1 MNLKH
6 LVFVACG
13 AVFFSACTATGPTPS
28 PSPAAM
34 MPDTSPLVTME
45 QTISLD
51 EQNQSGQTGTAVI
64 SEGPEGNAVVTLTM
78 TGGSF
83 VEPEP
88 AHVHLGSCPTPGAVK
103 YPLNNVVA
111 GSSVTT
117 LDASYEDLTQATEK
131 LAVNVHKSAKES
143 NVYTACGN
151 IN

>member
-1 MNLKH
+1 MKVKY
-6 LVFVACG
+6 LVLMASSALFL
-13 AVFFSACTATGPTPS
+13 SACTAATTPE

-34 MPDTSPLVTME
+34 MPDGSPLVMME
-45 QTISLD
+45 QSIMLD
-51 EQNQSGQTGTAVI
+51 EQNESGQTGTAVI

-83 VEPEP
+83 VEPQP
-88 AHVHLGSCPTPGAVK
+88 AHVHLGSCPTPGAVQ
-103 YPLNNVVA
+103 YPLNDVVA

-131 LAVNVHKSAKES
+131 MAVNVHKSAKES
-143 NVYTACGN
+143 KVYTACGN